1 MGVSDHTNSSCWVSE
16 MSLYTRAV
24 QPLTLDH
31 NQDGEQ
37 ECFPTGLSVSRI
49 RTLVLC
55 MWECEMAEWMERL
68 CFELR
73 TSDLTSSSGR
83 SEA

>member
-1 MGVSDHTNSSCWVSE
+1 

-37 ECFPTGLSVSRI
+37 ECFPTGLSVSRVW
-49 RTLVLC
+49 TLVLHAGGSPTTMLC
-55 MWECEMAEWMERL
+55 MWECEMAKWMKRL
-68 CFELR
+68 RFELR
-73 TSDLTSSSGR
+73 TSGLTSSSGR